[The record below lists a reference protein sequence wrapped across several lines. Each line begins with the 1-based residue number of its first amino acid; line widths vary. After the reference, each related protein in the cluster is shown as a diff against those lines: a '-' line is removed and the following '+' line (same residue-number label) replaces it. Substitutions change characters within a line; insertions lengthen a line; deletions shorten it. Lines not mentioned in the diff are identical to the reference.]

1 MYWAVPDKEGEPLV
15 GLKGGV
21 EGERLP
27 AGLQLSLGERVHKL
41 VPAGVH
47 GEFEVSAC
55 LGISGDAFIN
65 RNTLQVQ
72 FQS

>member
-1 MYWAVPDKEGEPLV
+1 MRPKGRVEDERPPAV
-15 GLKGGV
+15 
-21 EGERLP
+21 
-27 AGLQLSLGERVHKL
+27 LQLSLGERVRKL

-65 RNTLQVQ
+65 RNSLQVQ
-72 FQS
+72 VQS

>member
-1 MYWAVPDKEGEPLV
+1 M

-21 EGERLP
+21 EGERPP